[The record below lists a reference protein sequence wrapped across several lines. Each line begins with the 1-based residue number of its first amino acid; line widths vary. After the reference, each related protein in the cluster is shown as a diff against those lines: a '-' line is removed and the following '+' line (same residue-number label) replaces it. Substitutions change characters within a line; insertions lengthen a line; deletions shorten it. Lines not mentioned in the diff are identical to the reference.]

1 LLSICANIV
10 LERIKKD
17 IQSYR
22 LFDETD
28 QLALAISG
36 GKDSVAVA
44 HLLNECGVPFQMVH
58 VNFGLRGED
67 SDGDEYFLD
76 ELANNLTHCRG
87 LIKRKVE
94 TKKYAEEH
102 KLSTQEAA
110 RTLRYDFFDQLH
122 KENCF
127 TKLITAHHAS
137 DQLETFF
144 INLYRKSGIKGLRGI
159 PATRDYLIRP
169 FLTVTENELLNYLLS
184 TNIAHREDN
193 SNSDSYY
200 LRNRFR
206 NKILPKIT
214 KELPDFEARTLA
226 SMLILQKESELFFE
240 LLTKEISH
248 FVVEKGDTLEIQ
260 KKTLLSFP
268 QAGVMLYQILDK
280 YFFNYSQCEQ
290 IIKACQ
296 GESGR
301 VFYSDT
307 HQLNIDRALIFII
320 PKLENTGQVLA
331 VTGSGEYTLQQA
343 TLTLNCTENKTFT
356 NNSNSECVE
365 LDPSL
370 FPLQWRYWKEGDCIS
385 PLGMKGTKLM
395 SDFFIDLKIPV
406 HMKNQIPLLCSQNE
420 VLWVSGYRISDK
432 VKLKHDKHIYQISVI
447 FDVKPHF

>member
-1 LLSICANIV
+1 V

-44 HLLNECGVPFQMVH
+44 HLLNEWGVPFQMVH

-110 RTLRYDFFDQLH
+110 RKLRYDFFDQLH

-169 FLTVTENELLNYLLS
+169 FLTVTQNELLNYLSSANL
-184 TNIAHREDN
+184 THREDN

-206 NKILPKIT
+206 NKIIPEIT

-226 SMLILQKESELFFE
+226 SMTILQKEQELFSELIK
-240 LLTKEISH
+240 KEITR
-248 FVVEKGDTLEIQ
+248 FVLEKGDTVEIQ
-260 KKTLLSFP
+260 KKALLSFP
-268 QAGVMLYQILDK
+268 QAGVMLYQIIDK
-280 YFFNYSQCEQ
+280 YLFNYSQCEQ

-296 GESGR
+296 GASGK
-301 VFYSDT
+301 VFFSDT
-307 HQLNIDRALIFII
+307 HQLSVDRSLIFII
-320 PKLENTGQVLA
+320 LKCENTGQVLT
-331 VTGSGEYTLQQA
+331 VSGPGEYMLENA
-343 TLTLNCTENKTFT
+343 LLTLNNTETTTFT
-356 NNSNSECVE
+356 DDPNSEYVE
-365 LDPSL
+365 LNPLL
-370 FPLQWRYWKEGDCIS
+370 FPLQWRYWQEGDCIS

-406 HMKNQIPLLCSQNE
+406 HMKSNIPLLCLQNE

-432 VKLKHDKHIYQISVI
+432 IKVKHDKHLYKISVT
-447 FDVKPHF
+447 FEQKPTL